1 MTMGENMIPV
11 MNKVENF
18 EDNHLCFSYWQR
30 DWNSI
35 LLNRCLK
42 RQFAK
47 MSLCIFWEHV
57 LLPKQ
62 IPNSR
67 MRITSLII
75 SLV

>member
-1 MTMGENMIPV
+1 MTMGENMTPV
-11 MNKVENF
+11 MSKVENY

-47 MSLCIFWEHV
+47 MSHCMFWEQV
-57 LLPKQ
+57 LPPKT
-62 IPNSR
+62 NS
-67 MRITSLII
+67 
-75 SLV
+75 